1 MEPQSYNFGYGGYG
15 YVSLNV
21 AVSVIQKES
30 ADHNA
35 EEKSSDHDAAGKP

>member
-30 ADHNA
+30 SDHNA
-35 EEKSSDHDAAGKP
+35 EEKSSDHDAAEKP